1 MKIIRKI
8 KKSGKKWLVSAMA
21 AVLLLSGAVTVSAEA
36 NKGPEPIRVESKSK
50 VQKVWTVANAMM
62 FDEATNFTLELSY
75 LGKTN
80 LGTNEAAD
88 PAGILPGTPNR
99 TVIGGTGKWT
109 GQPADAKTHTAFLT
123 YEELFGGITFSTP
136 GIYHFTVNEKAGTDP
151 NIAYSGQTYYV
162 EVQVSWAVDTNGNL
176 TGALHMDGIAV
187 YAGPQK
193 GIGDKVDVPM
203 FHNKEVKNSS
213 LTVTKTVKGN
223 AANKNDVFEF
233 TVKVTGVSGSYPATN
248 TAGKVTAVNGVI
260 TEKVYLKNGEKF
272 VIYNLPA
279 GAAYTVTEMDTAYN
293 ESFRIDSG
301 ESKDGLEAA
310 GKIGRDDTV
319 AAFTNTKTITPP
331 TGIFMDVMPYVLL
344 LAAAVLGCVVFFVF
358 RRRRPF

>member
-1 MKIIRKI
+1 MRISRKI
-8 KKSGKKWLVSAMA
+8 KKFGKKWLVSVIT
-21 AVLLLSGAVTVSAEA
+21 AVILLSGAATVSAEA
-36 NKGPEPIRVESKSK
+36 DKGSEPIRVESKSK

-62 FDEATNFTLELSY
+62 FDESTNFTLELSY

-109 GQPADAKTHTAFLT
+109 AQAVDAKTHTAFLT
-123 YEELFGGITFSTP
+123 YEEMFQGITFSTP
-136 GIYHFTVNEKAGTDP
+136 GMYHFAVNEKAGTDP
-151 NIAYSGQTYYV
+151 NIAYAGQTYYV
-162 EVQVSWAVDTNGNL
+162 EVQVSWAVDAGGNL
-176 TGALHMDGIAV
+176 TGALHMDGIAA
-187 YAGPQK
+187 YAGSQK
-193 GIGDKVDVPM
+193 GISDKVDVLM

-248 TAGKVTAVNGVI
+248 VAGKVTAVNGVI

-279 GAAYTVTEMDTAYN
+279 GAAYTVTEADTAYV
-293 ESFRIDSG
+293 ESFRIDNGETKSG
-301 ESKDGLEAA
+301 SEAA
-310 GKIGRDDTV
+310 GKVGKDDTV
-319 AAFTNTKTITPP
+319 TAFTNTKTITPP
-331 TGIFMDVMPYVLL
+331 TGIFMNVVPYVLL
-344 LAAAVLGCVVFFVF
+344 LAVSVLGCVVFFVF
-358 RRRRPF
+358 RRRKPF